1 MGSTRPN
8 LKSSD
13 GQQQVWGHFR
23 RPIIKN
29 KLFFFTNFQR
39 NPIGYISVNGGA
51 VQTPTAAGLSA
62 MASDPGLSA
71 TNFNIFKQYVP
82 LAASPSGCITYNGTT
97 NGGAETFGSFSAPA
111 NGTCPGGQLEV
122 GNAPITPAALFSLTD
137 CFQSVDYNMSE
148 KDQIRGMDIC
158 NQEHLL
164 DNQPQ
169 LGTFFSPFTPN

>member
-13 GQQQVWGHFR
+13 GQQQLWRHFR

-82 LAASPSGCITYNGTT
+82 LAASPSGFITYNRTT
-97 NGGAETFGSFSAPA
+97 NCSAEKFCSFISPAPS
-111 NGTCPGGQLEV
+111 T
-122 GNAPITPAALFSLTD
+122 
-137 CFQSVDYNMSE
+137 
-148 KDQIRGMDIC
+148 
-158 NQEHLL
+158 
-164 DNQPQ
+164 
-169 LGTFFSPFTPN
+169 